1 MTEMPGAITQKCSVD
16 AGVDEIIRSLCYFI
30 EMGWHIPLR
39 E

>member
-1 MTEMPGAITQKCSVD
+1 MTGNAGRYTQKCSVD